1 MHSKYTPFDIT
12 VEYHTFEPEDRIF
25 IIWKPARQLHDNPA
39 EQTEMF
45 QTEKD
50 TWKGSLSF
58 PLDAHHT
65 VNFHFEVWRGNRKID
80 TEPYLCHSLLYST
93 RAHNLMKCCFIPHTE
108 KNNYRYSSAFRQCIY
123 PFDIP
128 PTNIHNTAFQVIVQD
143 YLCPTGYSLYIS
155 GDTVNLGNW
164 DIRKAVP
171 MQHTDNYTYTLTYK
185 NHPRKW
191 PVTYKFLLKSDTGDD
206 VIWESGE
213 NRVSNGMDN
222 SSSKA
227 LYLELSPLR
236 LPQRDGRLAGIVVP
250 VFSLR
255 SRESWGVGDFHD
267 LDKMVEWAS
276 SVNMRA
282 LQVLPINDTTRTG
295 HWEDSYPYNAI
306 SIFALHP
313 MYANLNALSPL
324 GDKRKQEWYESQREK
339 LNALPQV
346 DYEQVNLLKN
356 SFLKDYY
363 EEHKAEIMGQLRSH
377 PSEGDY
383 HLADMSIST
392 FYYYHSWWLRPYCSF
407 KVLMEQYGTADY
419 RQWPKFSQHNDAELA
434 QYFSDSTQREK
445 MYFHLWVQYI
455 LATQLALVH
464 DRAQRRGVILK
475 GDMPIGVS
483 RDSATTWFYPD
494 YFHFNGQA
502 GAPPDFFS
510 ALGQNWGFPTYNWNN
525 ILKDNGIWWKKRLQY
540 MAHFFDAFRID
551 HILGFFRIWQIPYGT
566 SDGRLGHFLPDLPLT
581 EAEIQNYGFSTPL
594 DTVCHPQDGED
605 WNVLFIRDEKN
616 PNLFHPAISG
626 HSTQHYSQL
635 SYQDKQA
642 FDRIHDDFFNRRHN
656 SFWAE
661 EGMKRLPCAVYAS
674 PMLVCAEDLGMVPDC
689 VHGIMQYFGI
699 LSLEVQSMPK
709 RHGEGPFSWL
719 PNNPINSV
727 DTITTHDMEPLRLWW
742 TTNRTAAQQYFEQRM
757 GGYGPAPETL
767 SPEMAER
774 IVFDHLKSPSLLCI
788 IALQDWLAI
797 DSQLRHPHPEEEVIN
812 RPACPRHYWRYRM
825 HIYIEDLMQQDEYN
839 NHIRQL
845 IAHS

>member
-1 MHSKYTPFDIT
+1 
-12 VEYHTFEPEDRIF
+12 
-25 IIWKPARQLHDNPA
+25 
-39 EQTEMF
+39 
-45 QTEKD
+45 
-50 TWKGSLSF
+50 
-58 PLDAHHT
+58 
-65 VNFHFEVWRGNRKID
+65 
-80 TEPYLCHSLLYST
+80 
-93 RAHNLMKCCFIPHTE
+93 
-108 KNNYRYSSAFRQCIY
+108 
-123 PFDIP
+123 
-128 PTNIHNTAFQVIVQD
+128 
-143 YLCPTGYSLYIS
+143 
-155 GDTVNLGNW
+155 
-164 DIRKAVP
+164 
-171 MQHTDNYTYTLTYK
+171 
-185 NHPRKW
+185 
-191 PVTYKFLLKSDTGDD
+191 
-206 VIWESGE
+206 
-213 NRVSNGMDN
+213 
-222 SSSKA
+222 
-227 LYLELSPLR
+227 
-236 LPQRDGRLAGIVVP
+236 
-250 VFSLR
+250 
-255 SRESWGVGDFHD
+255 
-267 LDKMVEWAS
+267 
-276 SVNMRA
+276 
-282 LQVLPINDTTRTG
+282 
-295 HWEDSYPYNAI
+295 
-306 SIFALHP
+306 
-313 MYANLNALSPL
+313 
-324 GDKRKQEWYESQREK
+324 
-339 LNALPQV
+339 
-346 DYEQVNLLKN
+346 
-356 SFLKDYY
+356 
-363 EEHKAEIMGQLRSH
+363 
-377 PSEGDY
+377 
-383 HLADMSIST
+383 
-392 FYYYHSWWLRPYCSF
+392 
-407 KVLMEQYGTADY
+407 
-419 RQWPKFSQHNDAELA
+419 
-434 QYFSDSTQREK
+434 
-445 MYFHLWVQYI
+445 
-455 LATQLALVH
+455 
-464 DRAQRRGVILK
+464 
-475 GDMPIGVS
+475 
-483 RDSATTWFYPD
+483 
-494 YFHFNGQA
+494 
-502 GAPPDFFS
+502 
-510 ALGQNWGFPTYNWNN
+510 
-525 ILKDNGIWWKKRLQY
+525 

-566 SDGRLGHFLPDLPLT
+566 SDGRLGHFLPDLPMT

-594 DTVCHPQDGED
+594 DAVCHPQDGED

-689 VHGIMQYFGI
+689 VHGIMQHFGI